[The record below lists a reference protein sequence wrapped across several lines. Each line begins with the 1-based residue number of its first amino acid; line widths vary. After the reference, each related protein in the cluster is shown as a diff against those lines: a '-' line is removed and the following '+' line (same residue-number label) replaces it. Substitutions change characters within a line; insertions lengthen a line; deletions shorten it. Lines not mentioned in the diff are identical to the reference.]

1 MRYIIAGM
9 RDFTDYEYFRAYM
22 KLLSPFLE
30 ITEVVSGHAKGVDS
44 MAEYWAQSNKIPLK
58 IFPAEWDRLGK
69 RAGHE
74 RNHKMAQ
81 YAGGLIAF
89 WNGYSRGTKDMIKHA
104 TMAELDKAGAPAI
117 KYGLFVNDTISFVIL
132 GFVMF
137 MFIKSYNKLKKEE
150 VVPEAAPT
158 TKVCSECAMEIPIA
172 AKKCGHCGN
181 TAV

>member
-1 MRYIIAGM
+1 MLKEF
-9 RDFTDYEYFRAYM
+9 RDFLIKGNVVDMAVGFIFGAAFATLIKSLVANVIM
-22 KLLSPFLE
+22 PPIGLLL
-30 ITEVVSGHAKGVDS
+30 GRVDFS
-44 MAEYWAQSNKIPLK
+44 QLFISLDGNTY
-58 IFPAEWDRLGK
+58 
-69 RAGHE
+69 
-74 RNHKMAQ
+74 
-81 YAGGLIAF
+81 
-89 WNGYSRGTKDMIKHA
+89 A

>member
-1 MRYIIAGM
+1 MAVGFIFGAAFATLIKSLVANVIMPPIG
-9 RDFTDYEYFRAYM
+9 
-22 KLLSPFLE
+22 LL
-30 ITEVVSGHAKGVDS
+30 
-44 MAEYWAQSNKIPLK
+44 
-58 IFPAEWDRLGK
+58 LGK
-69 RAGHE
+69 VDFS
-74 RNHKMAQ
+74 Q
-81 YAGGLIAF
+81 LFIALDG
-89 WNGYSRGTKDMIKHA
+89 NSYA
-104 TMAELDKAGAPAI
+104 TMVELEKVGAPAI

-150 VVPEAAPT
+150 VVEESAPT